1 MFKKKIYF
9 FILLFIVSTISS
21 AKSLDDNCYSKI
33 SNFVAQDVFNSIP
46 SQITIEVNNSRSWHA
61 NIFEVLVEREKKAN
75 QYANNSSV
83 PKRNKKR
90 FRSIVKA
97 KYKNG
102 VECKFNSRVRLSGDL
117 KDHIQIVDGNFF
129 TSVDVKLDD
138 GNINGIV
145 DFKLLIPETRKNPD
159 YEILF
164 TQMMS
169 ELEILAPRTFLTDVK
184 INNFNKRM
192 LFQEKIKKEMLE
204 FNNRVEGPL
213 LEGSER
219 YMFDFFKDNN
229 PFFNAGL
236 SNQISRITNPNWAGK
251 SKNHLNISNL
261 ALTKLNK
268 IYLKWIYE
276 IKYGAVNLS
285 HYNLNN
291 EILSN
296 SDEKSLE
303 KFGIFNSL
311 MFGVGARHG
320 MSPHNRKFYWNSIRK
335 YFEPIYYDGDIEIY
349 KARDQIKI
357 FGDESIEYTIISNKD
372 IETTLSEIKKID
384 KNKLYKKFKR
394 ANGTLSKKEYENFYK
409 QLTNNLL
416 SIKKKILNKKIPLNN
431 IKKEILKNYYTNLEK
446 TKTTTDDI
454 KAIFTDLNGEYLS
467 CEIKNYNC
475 KGIFLNTDE
484 VFKLISDE
492 LEKDGT
498 TYQYIGIYEAF
509 EGKVKSTNYNSVK
522 IQNSNFF
529 YDENITIDYKEEDKI
544 LNIYQINPDARAYF
558 LDGDIENLNIKF
570 VGLEPI
576 IKEDNFKD
584 PIINENGLT
593 GCLSFINMSINLI
606 SIQASKGSCEDTIN
620 LINTNG
626 IMKSVQVQDA
636 YSDGIDFDFSNINL
650 QNLKIKSSNNDCADF
665 SYGNYS
671 IDKVDL
677 SNCGDKAISVGE
689 KSNLKVNEILVLNSD
704 TGVASKDGS
713 IVNIKKN
720 NFKNLNI
727 CLSAYNKKQ
736 EFFGGYIKVENFLC
750 QNFTKKIE
758 VDKFSQIVQSTSS
771 LE

>member
-1 MFKKKIYF
+1 MLKKKIYF
-9 FILLFIVSTISS
+9 LILLFIALAINP
-21 AKSLDDNCYSKI
+21 AKSSVDNCYSKI
-33 SNFVAQDVFNSIP
+33 SNFEAQDIFNSTP
-46 SQITIEVNNSRSWHA
+46 SQITIEVNNSRSWYT
-61 NIFEVLVEREKKAN
+61 NILEVLVERENKVN

-83 PKRNKKR
+83 PKKNKKR

-102 VECKFNSRVRLSGDL
+102 LECKFNSRIRLSGDL

-145 DFKLLIPETRKNPD
+145 DFKLLIPETRKNPN

-169 ELEILAPRTFLTDVK
+169 ELDILAPRTFLTDVK
-184 INNFNKRM
+184 INNLNKRM
-192 LFQEKIKKEMLE
+192 LFQEKIRKEMLE

-219 YMFDFFKDNN
+219 YMFNFFKDNN
-229 PFFNAGL
+229 PFFNAGI
-236 SNQISRITNPNWAGK
+236 SNQISRITNSNWASK
-251 SKNHLNISNL
+251 SKNHLYISNL

-276 IKYGAVNLS
+276 IKYGNVNLS

-291 EILSN
+291 DILSN
-296 SDEKSLE
+296 SDEKVSE

-311 MFGVGARHG
+311 MFGAGARHG

-349 KARDQIKI
+349 KAKDQIKI
-357 FGDESIEYTIISNKD
+357 FEDELVEYTIMSIKD
-372 IETTLSEIKKID
+372 IETTLSEIQKID
-384 KNKLYKKFKR
+384 KNRLYKKFKS
-394 ANGTLSKKEYENFYK
+394 AKGTLSKKDYENFYK
-409 QLTNNLL
+409 ELTNNLL
-416 SIKKKILNKKIPLNN
+416 SIKKKIINKKIPSNN
-431 IKKEILKNYYTNLEK
+431 IKKEILKNYYNNLEK
-446 TKTTTDDI
+446 TKTTNDDI
-454 KAIFTDLNGEYLS
+454 KAVFTDLNGKYLS
-467 CEIKNYNC
+467 CEIKKNNC
-475 KGIFLNTDE
+475 AEIFFNKEE

-509 EGKVKSTNYNSVK
+509 EGKIKSTNYNSIK

-529 YDENITIDYKEEDKI
+529 FDENTSIDYKEEDNI

-558 LDGDIENLNIKF
+558 MDGDIKNLNIKF

-576 IKEDNFKD
+576 KNDDNFKN

-606 SIQASKGSCEDTIN
+606 SIQASKGSCEDSIN

-626 IMKSVQVQDA
+626 SMKSVQVKDA
-636 YSDGIDFDFSNINL
+636 YSDGIDFDFSDINL
-650 QNLKIKSSNNDCADF
+650 INLKIKSSNNDCADF

-671 IDKVDL
+671 IEKVDL
-677 SNCGDKAISVGE
+677 NNCGDKAISVGE
-689 KSNLKVNEILVLNSD
+689 KSNLKINEITVLNSD

-720 NFKNLNI
+720 NFKNLNT

-758 VDKFSQIVQSTSS
+758 VDNFSQIVQSTSS